1 MVGRGTRVQEDI
13 GSVVQSREGRK
24 LVEGEDEA
32 VNKDD
37 GPIHQEAMAH
47 VDRHQHRRFR
57 ERDLRFAPGTVLPAG
72 GE

>member
-1 MVGRGTRVQEDI
+1 MG
-13 GSVVQSREGRK
+13 
-24 LVEGEDEA
+24 LVEKEAGREEDE
-32 VNKDD
+32 DD

-57 ERDLRFAPGTVLPAG
+57 ERDLRFAPGAVLSAG